1 MKSKFRKIL
10 RKVIIKILG
19 DNWIFEEYTVGKIK
33 DRINILKI
41 AENEA
46 MVSLGDKS
54 LLYKQSNVE
63 NYQNDKSKII
73 IGNDSHIRSELLV
86 FKYGGSIKIGSNS
99 YIGEGTRIWSGDSV
113 TIGDNVLISH
123 NVNIVDT
130 NSHELDAIERS
141 QRYSELIQSGHW
153 VDKGSILT
161 SPILIKDY
169 AWISFGAIILKGVTI
184 GEGAIVAAGSVV
196 TKDVPDFVVVAGN
209 PAQIVKSL
217 K

>member
-1 MKSKFRKIL
+1 LKIVGDQWFLEEDHIIMIQDKLSKFKINQNL
-10 RKVIIKILG
+10 RMVNLG
-19 DNWIFEEYTVGKIK
+19 E
-33 DRINILKI
+33 RS
-41 AENEA
+41 
-46 MVSLGDKS
+46 SL
-54 LLYKQSNVE
+54 YEQANVE
-63 NYQNDKSKII
+63 NYQKDKSKIA

-141 QRYSELIQSGHW
+141 HRYSELIQSGHW
-153 VDKGSILT
+153 VNKGSILT